1 MPILFSKF
9 EHCKPRENKLQLI
22 YPNLKHFFDR
32 LFALVAFLLLLP
44 IFLFVG
50 FLLFLELKKWPFFV
64 QRRPGYKQKIFHI
77 FKFKTML
84 DTTDA
89 QGNLLPDFERI
100 TSLGKWVRKLSLDEL
115 PQLINV
121 LLGQMSF
128 VGPRPLLPE
137 YLPLYSP
144 TQNRRHDVKPGITG
158 WAQVNGRN
166 AISWEEKFKL
176 DVYYIDHQSF
186 FFDLKILFLTL
197 GKVFLPQDINA
208 GEQTTME
215 AFNGKN

>member
-1 MPILFSKF
+1 MYRVIK
-9 EHCKPRENKLQLI
+9 R
-22 YPNLKHFFDR
+22 FFDV
-32 LFALVAFLLLLP
+32 LFALA
-44 IFLFVG
+44 
-50 FLLFLELKKWPFFV
+50 LLFSLSPFILILTFILWIQNGGSPFFT
-64 QRRPGYKQKIFHI
+64 QIRTGEKTHFFTIY
-77 FKFKTML
+77 KFKTMR

-144 TQNRRHDVKPGITG
+144 EQNRRHSVKPGITG

-166 AISWEEKFKL
+166 TISWEEKFKL
-176 DVYYIDHQSF
+176 DVHYVDHQSF
-186 FFDLKILFLTL
+186 FFDLKILFLTV